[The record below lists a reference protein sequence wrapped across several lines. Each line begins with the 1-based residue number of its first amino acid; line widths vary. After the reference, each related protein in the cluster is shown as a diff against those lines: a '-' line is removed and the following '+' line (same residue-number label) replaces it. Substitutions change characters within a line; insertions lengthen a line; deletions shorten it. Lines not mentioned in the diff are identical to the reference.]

1 MELKNKYGCEG
12 VGVLMK
18 GSVYRAR
25 CLDKVLS
32 QCSSLDVMLG
42 LADVAFDIFLIGLK
56 ERNKKKNLTDEE
68 IRHEIEAISEWR
80 KKVSKQ
86 KGKNRRYG

>member
-1 MELKNKYGCEG
+1 
-12 VGVLMK
+12 MK
-18 GSVYRAR
+18 DSVYRAR

-68 IRHEIEAISEWR
+68 IRREIEEISEWKR
-80 KKVSKQ
+80 TTS
-86 KGKNRRYG
+86 RS